1 MTTSVTVGTICMAH
15 AECNRRGCRVS
26 LTWRGEMITVVLYRQ
41 CVQHY
46 LVHVLCTCNITH
58 TVYIHTGIQYHSIV
72 SGHTAAVHYLF
83 YLTHSISHSTTTGLC
98 YVYSNHHRVYST
110 ATLPP
115 HLPPPPTVHIQNP
128 RISQCLVLSVHSPSD
143 QQLGVWLSIVQTA
156 SSMVRPLLWP
166 RSSS

>member
-1 MTTSVTVGTICMAH
+1 MMTSVRVGPICTAH
-15 AECNRRGCRVS
+15 AECIRRGCRVS
-26 LTWRGEMITVVLYRQ
+26 LTWRGEMITVALHRQ

-46 LVHVLCTCNITH
+46 PVHVLCTCNITH
-58 TVYIHTGIQYHSIV
+58 TVYIHTGIQCHSIV
-72 SGHTAAVHYLF
+72 SGYIAALHYLF
-83 YLTHSISHSTTTGLC
+83 YLMHSISQSTTTGLC

-128 RISQCLVLSVHSPSD
+128 GISQYLVLSVLSPSD
-143 QQLGVWLSIVQTA
+143 QQLRVLLAIVQTA
-156 SSMVRPLLWP
+156 SSMPPPLLWP